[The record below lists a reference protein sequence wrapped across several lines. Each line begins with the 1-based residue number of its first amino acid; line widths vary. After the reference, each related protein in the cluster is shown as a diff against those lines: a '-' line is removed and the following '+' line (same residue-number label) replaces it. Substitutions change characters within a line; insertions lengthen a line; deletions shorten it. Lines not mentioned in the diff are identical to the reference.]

1 MKTDKN
7 FTQCA
12 IIKPKKVP
20 KVSYDKIILYILHF
34 STTKNLCIF
43 SHFFLPHQ
51 VYLLFSYTYS
61 FFLFRRYNFYLAWAT
76 KSKTSEFRIMNSNT
90 QQKITFGDIF
100 FTHKNNNNSTTF
112 HLLYIFSFVPYLIV
126 QKSIIISTKIKINSR
141 KLFSTRVCVIL

>member
-1 MKTDKN
+1 MDKN

-51 VYLLFSYTYS
+51 VYLLFSYTY

-100 FTHKNNNNSTTF
+100 FTHKTTTTAPPF
-112 HLLYIFSFVPYLIV
+112 IYYIFFPSFLTFFLKLLVFFIFSFD
-126 QKSIIISTKIKINSR
+126 
-141 KLFSTRVCVIL
+141 